1 MGQATSSKR
10 RYWISNGT
18 SKKSKQSKQ
27 VRKYPLEVWRQIKD
41 AEINQL
47 QGKISETEKEL
58 EKVKKQFVC
67 QSFLLKEIF
76 EDALKEQREN
86 REKQNKEIV
95 ELRKEIAELRKES
108 TELRQ

>member
-1 MGQATSSKR
+1 MGQAASSKR
-10 RYWISNGT
+10 RYWINNGT
-18 SKKSKQSKQ
+18 LKKSKQSKQ
-27 VRKYPLEVWRQIKD
+27 LRKNPLEVWRQIKD

-76 EDALKEQREN
+76 EDALKEQRES
-86 REKQNKEIV
+86 REKHNKEIA
-95 ELRKEIAELRKES
+95 ELRKEIAELRKEI
-108 TELRQ
+108 EK

>member
-1 MGQATSSKR
+1 MGQAASSKR
-10 RYWISNGT
+10 RYWINNGT
-18 SKKSKQSKQ
+18 LKMSKQSKQ
-27 VRKYPLEVWRQIKD
+27 LRKNPLEVWRQIKD

-76 EDALKEQREN
+76 EDALKEQRETHD
-86 REKQNKEIV
+86 KEIA
-95 ELRKEIAELRKES
+95 ELRKEIAELRKEI
-108 TELRQ
+108 EK